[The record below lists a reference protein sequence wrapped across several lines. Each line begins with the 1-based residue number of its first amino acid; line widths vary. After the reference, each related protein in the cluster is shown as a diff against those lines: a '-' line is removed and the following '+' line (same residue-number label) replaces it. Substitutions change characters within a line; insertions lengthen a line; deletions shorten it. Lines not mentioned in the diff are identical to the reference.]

1 MNPLFE
7 SLLWCVLQVTLVGL
21 LAWVMCQIISRW
33 QGAASATIPA
43 AALAAVVVLTASAFV
58 PWPSWWRYGPN
69 WLDGATA
76 ATPVSAQQLLPKM
89 APPGR
94 PLAKSTAEQSDP
106 LTDEPLAPSGG
117 ELAAASSAL
126 SSEPDSDKSS
136 ASAAME
142 SGPSLNELAAAWLP
156 LAVPVLLVVGIIL
169 GLLQLAGGLLSVR
182 AYRRSSRPLVDKQL
196 GELLDCLCAELSLAS
211 PIELRESEHLATA
224 ATVGWT
230 KPVILLP
237 PTWQSWSTDQ
247 QTAVLAHEL
256 AHVASGD
263 FFACVLAQL
272 GVALHFYHP
281 LVHWLAARLR
291 LEQELA
297 ADATAAQI
305 AGGPKAYLQS
315 LAELALHTTEQP
327 LGWPAHTFLPTRGT
341 FLRRIEMLRDSQP
354 VSPARSRPGGIA
366 RWIAVGLL
374 FLGAAAIAG
383 LRGGPAVSPFD
394 SAASA
399 QSPGDGAA
407 PTNGLDLSFVP
418 NDAGMLLAIRP
429 AELLK
434 AKELRD
440 AIPEIDRNGPWL
452 VKLFAMEGIK
462 QITLIGPA
470 GVEPDDWNKDAVGI
484 VQFVEPTTFDKLA
497 AAGVFP
503 ADSIRLPASV
513 ATSLGRQQAYS
524 ALNDRTI
531 ALGTADVLN
540 KYLTS
545 RRKGQPAIAAGPA
558 WEKVRSGAIV
568 AALDMQLIRDQFA
581 DRPPNSAGSGP
592 EAMIASLSPLWTDSE
607 YVLAGVIIDGKTVHL
622 RAIATCHDAKLA
634 ENVNDTVQA
643 AITLARNTMRN
654 VQANERDIAGFAQYL
669 MQTSDALLKT
679 VKVVQSET
687 LVVAQT
693 QTDLPAVKA
702 AAAGP
707 LAGALAS
714 ARADAQR
721 MQSMNN
727 MKQILLAFHNWADTY
742 GGRFPPP
749 VLTTKDGKPCQP
761 YSWRVAILPY
771 IEQQA
776 LYNAYKF
783 DEPWDSEANKKVLNA
798 MPPIF
803 RHPQAEAG
811 SMNSSYYVLRSKE
824 LKEEK
829 LVPAGA
835 GAGAGGAALGAASG
849 FGPGSEMGD
858 AAGPGLAVEAPV
870 GGFATAFSAKNGMP
884 FAQMFDGT
892 SNTIALVEAE
902 RDIPWTKPED
912 ILYDPE
918 NAELPKF
925 GGYAK
930 EGFCVG
936 ICDGSVRFIDH
947 KIDSKTLKALIS
959 PQGGETIE
967 KY

>member
-7 SLLWCVLQVTLVGL
+7 SLWWCVLQVTLVGL
-21 LAWVMCQIISRW
+21 LAWMLCLVISRW
-33 QGAASATIPA
+33 QGAASAAIPA
-43 AALAAVVVLTASAFV
+43 AALAVVVVLTACAFV

-69 WLDGATA
+69 WVDGATA
-76 ATPVSAQQLLPKM
+76 A
-89 APPGR
+89 APPTVR
-94 PLAKSTAEQSDP
+94 PIAPETLPPRSPLARSTAEQADLP
-106 LTDEPLAPSGG
+106 AEEPIAPSAG

-126 SSEPDSDKSS
+126 SSEPDSDPSS
-136 ASAAME
+136 ASAAIE
-142 SGPSLNELAAAWLP
+142 SGTSLSERAAAWLP
-156 LAVPVLLVVGIIL
+156 LAVPVLLVGGIIL

-182 AYRRSSRPLVDKQL
+182 AYRQTSRPLVDKQL
-196 GELLDCLCAELSLAS
+196 GELVDCLCAELSLAS
-211 PIELRESEHLATA
+211 PIELRESDHLATA

-237 PTWQSWSTDQ
+237 PTWRSWSTDQ

-256 AHVASGD
+256 AHVARGD
-263 FFACVLAQL
+263 FLACVLAQL

-315 LAELALHTTEQP
+315 LAALALHTTEQP
-327 LGWPAHTFLPTRGT
+327 LGWPAHTFLPSQGT

-366 RWIAVGLL
+366 RWVAVGLL
-374 FLGAAAIAG
+374 LLGAAAIAG
-383 LRGGPAVSPFD
+383 LRGGPVVSPFD
-394 SAASA
+394 SPAIA
-399 QSPGDGAA
+399 QSPGEGAA
-407 PTNGLDLSFVP
+407 PTSGDLDLSFVP

-452 VKLFAMEGIK
+452 VKLFALEGTK

-484 VQFVEPTTFDKLA
+484 VQFAEPTTFDKLS

-503 ADSIRLPASV
+503 ADSIRLPAAV
-513 ATSLGRQQAYS
+513 ADSLGRQQAYS
-524 ALNDRTI
+524 PLNDRTI

-545 RRKGQPAIAAGPA
+545 RRKGQPAIATGPA
-558 WEKVRSGAIV
+558 WEKVRTGAIV

-581 DRPPNSAGSGP
+581 RRAPNSAQGGS

-607 YVLAGVIIDGKTVHL
+607 YVLAGVIIDGNTVHL

-654 VQANERDIAGFAQYL
+654 VQANERDIPDFAQYL

-679 VKVVQSET
+679 VKVAQSET

-707 LAGALAS
+707 LVGALAS

-727 MKQILLAFHNWADTY
+727 MKQIMLAFHNWAATY
-742 GGRFPPP
+742 PGSRFPPP

-761 YSWRVAILPY
+761 YSWRVAILPF

-798 MPPIF
+798 MPPIY
-803 RHPQAEAG
+803 RHPLAKAG
-811 SMNSSYYVLRSKE
+811 SMNSSYFVLRSKE

-835 GAGAGGAALGAASG
+835 AGGAASG
-849 FGPGSEMGD
+849 FGPGD
-858 AAGPGLAVEAPV
+858 ASGPGLAVEAPV

-884 FAQMFDGT
+884 FAQMLDGT

-930 EGFCVG
+930 EGFCAG
-936 ICDGSVRFIDH
+936 LCDGAVKFIDH
-947 KIDSKTLKALIS
+947 KIDSQTLKALIS

-967 KY
+967 KF